1 MSYQKRDGMQPRG
14 PNVWRITVGQHRET
28 FRGTKTDA
36 RKYRASLVT
45 AIENGTLAETTD
57 ETLAGELE
65 GYIASRVILGK
76 VRPITARTYRGYV
89 RNHVPYQAGSMR
101 LSAVRPKH
109 VQKILDDALAKG
121 LKPRSVL
128 QLHRIL
134 SATFRRAVKAQKIAV
149 NPSAG
154 VSTPEAKTPRLVTP
168 SPSQVATILNAAEP
182 EFRVPLAIA
191 ATTGLR
197 RSEVLGLRWEQLH
210 LDGDDDT
217 PYPHLHVVAGL
228 HRVDGALVLVDPK
241 SETGTRY
248 VPLPR
253 SITAM
258 LRSHRKEQAERH
270 LLAGEA
276 WASGDYVVDSGDGRP
291 LDPDRLSK
299 AFLRAS
305 RTAKVKGVRLHDLR
319 HAWVTMQI
327 GAGSDYATVSKAAGH
342 ATPGFT
348 MRVYAHPNAAM
359 AAPLATAAEDA
370 LGDALGG
377 L

>member
-1 MSYQKRDGMQPRG
+1 MQPRG
-14 PNVWRITVGQHRET
+14 ANVWRITVGQHRET
-28 FRGTKTDA
+28 FHGTKTEA
-36 RKYRASLVT
+36 RKYRAKLVT
-45 AIENGTLAETTD
+45 ALENGTLAEATN

-65 GYIASRVILGK
+65 AYIASQVILGK

-89 RNHVPYQAGSMR
+89 RNHVSTQTGAMR

-128 QLHRIL
+128 QLHRVM
-134 SATFRRAVKAQKIAV
+134 SATFRRAVKAQKIMM
-149 NPSAG
+149 NPSSG
-154 VSTPEAKTPRLVTP
+154 VTTPEAKSPKLVTP
-168 SPSQVATILNAAEP
+168 TAAQVSAILDAAEP
-182 EFRVPLAIA
+182 EFRMPLAIA

-210 LDGDDDT
+210 LDGDDAT
-217 PYPHLHVVAGL
+217 PYPHLHVEAGL
-228 HRVDGALVLVDPK
+228 HRVDGALVVVDPK
-241 SETGTRY
+241 SETGRRY
-248 VPLPR
+248 VPLPP

-258 LRSHRKEQAERH
+258 LRRHRKEQTERH

-276 WASGDYVVDSGDGRP
+276 WAAGDYVVDSGDGRP
-291 LDPDRLSK
+291 LEPDRLSK
-299 AFLRAS
+299 AFLRAA
-305 RTAKVKGVRLHDLR
+305 TAAKVKGVRLHDLR

-348 MRVYAHPNAAM
+348 MKVYAHPNAAM

-370 LGDALGG
+370 LGAALAGP
-377 L
+377 